1 MNLHPYEELF
11 KQKIFWI
18 RFLLMITNKI
28 FNEHIEAICETPNRK
43 FHAASRILFRCL
55 TEDQEKPIRVLSF
68 IKSKF
73 Y

>member
-1 MNLHPYEELF
+1 
-11 KQKIFWI
+11 
-18 RFLLMITNKI
+18 MITNKI

-73 Y
+73 YYGPLI

>member
-1 MNLHPYEELF
+1 
-11 KQKIFWI
+11 
-18 RFLLMITNKI
+18 MITNKI
-28 FNEHIEAICETPNRK
+28 FNEHVEAICETPNGK
-43 FHAASRILFRCL
+43 FHEASRILFRCL